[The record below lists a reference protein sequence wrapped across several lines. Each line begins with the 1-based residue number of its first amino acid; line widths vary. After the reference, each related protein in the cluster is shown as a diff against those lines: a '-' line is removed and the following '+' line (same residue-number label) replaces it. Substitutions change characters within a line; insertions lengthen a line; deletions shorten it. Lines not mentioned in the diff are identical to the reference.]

1 MRRSIALFVLLATL
15 ASRAES
21 QQTASPAGEGQ
32 PDPLARHL
40 FPPELVM
47 QHQGEINL
55 TDAQRQTLSQAIQ
68 QAQGK
73 MLDTQWKLSGE
84 AQKLIRLL
92 QNATIDEA
100 QALEQVDRILTL
112 EREVKRAQMGLMVKI
127 KNTLTPAQ
135 QTRLQSLRGDS
146 EARR

>member
-1 MRRSIALFVLLATL
+1 MKRSVALIALLASLAT
-15 ASRAES
+15 AAGA
-21 QQTASPAGEGQ
+21 QQPVAPAGQGQ
-32 PDPLARHL
+32 QDPFARHL

-68 QAQGK
+68 QAQAT
-73 MLDTQWKLSGE
+73 MVDTQWKLSGE

-92 QNATIDEA
+92 QSATVDEA
-100 QALEQVDRILTL
+100 QALEQVDRILAL

-135 QTRLQSLRGDS
+135 QTRLQSLRG
-146 EARR
+146 

>member
-1 MRRSIALFVLLATL
+1 MRRSMTVFALLAGL
-15 ASRAES
+15 ATSAAG
-21 QQTASPAGEGQ
+21 QQAATAGGQ
-32 PDPLARHL
+32 GQQDSFARHL

-47 QHQGEINL
+47 QHQGEIDL
-55 TDAQRQTLSQAIQ
+55 TEAQRQTLSQSIQ
-68 QAQGK
+68 QAQAK

-84 AQKLIRLL
+84 AQKLMRVL
-92 QNATIDEA
+92 QGATVDEA

-135 QTRLQSLRGDS
+135 QTRLRALRG
-146 EARR
+146 EG

>member
-1 MRRSIALFVLLATL
+1 MKRSMTVLVLLAGL
-15 ASRAES
+15 ATAAAG
-21 QQTASPAGEGQ
+21 QQAAPPAGQGQ
-32 PDPLARHL
+32 QDPFARHL

-47 QHQGEINL
+47 HHQVEINL
-55 TDAQRQTLSQAIQ
+55 TDAQRQALSQSIQ
-68 QAQGK
+68 QAQTK

-84 AQKLIRLL
+84 AQKLVRVL
-92 QNATIDEA
+92 QGAMVDEA

-135 QTRLQSLRGDS
+135 QARLQALRG
-146 EARR
+146 EG